1 MPFQFAV
8 TLFVSAALLF
18 MVQPMIGRLVLPLV
32 GGSPAAWNTCMVF
45 FQSLL
50 LAGYAYAHTIT
61 SRLNSRRQIVV
72 HAAILGIAIAAL
84 GLASAFG
91 PTHSPLAVLRSLAPQ
106 GTEYP
111 MFGML
116 ALLAVAVGLPFFVVS
131 TSAPLL
137 QKWFAM
143 TGHPTARDPYFLYA
157 ASNAG
162 SLISLLGYP
171 LFIEPNLTLS
181 GQQWVWAVGFVVLFV
196 MTIACGLK
204 AVNPLPIVDRSNK
217 VEDHSPSPSR
227 GQIIKWI
234 ALAFVPSSLMLG
246 VTFHMTTDI
255 TSMPLLW
262 VPPLALYLL
271 TFIIAFAR
279 LPGWFR
285 SVIGNIAP
293 VGLLLLAFVLCASY
307 EIGANDS
314 HQAFLWLGLHVGVF
328 FLIAL
333 MCHTEL
339 AHERP
344 SAKHLTG
351 YFLWMSFGGM
361 LGGVFNGILAPM
373 IFPSN
378 FEYPIA
384 LAVAAFLVPTFGDE
398 APANLEKSAIQRFL
412 DLFFPLSLL
421 AFCSAMSYAV
431 TASWMV
437 EKLTWVSSNLN
448 WAIASLGLKSE
459 IKPRVIG
466 AFLAYA
472 VPCMASF
479 FCIDRPLRFGLCV
492 AAILTVGI
500 VRNERGGVLDSH
512 RSFFGILKATEFED
526 SNNRSLILYRK
537 PGDAPDA
544 PHTAYFHDEQFIR
557 LVHGTTLHGTQ
568 AAKTWT
574 YPIRDDVP
582 LLGHASPWNALL
594 AAGSVQSFDMRQ
606 EPLTYY
612 HRTGPV
618 GSMFRETYRKFPSP
632 HVAMVGLGSGSVA
645 CYAQPGLDFTFFEI
659 DPAVLKIVDKPK
671 PGDPAKAAKQ
681 FTYLA
686 DARARGA
693 KIEIVLGDARLKLE
707 EQTDRKYPLLL
718 VDAFSSDAIP
728 VHLLTKQAVQLYL
741 DRLAPGGLLGLHISN
756 KFVVLEPV
764 VASIAKELGL
774 VGRVFNDSVDEVRGN
789 HPSGKSGSHWIV
801 LARTEEDLGDLG
813 LSRIDRGEAPS
824 VAALIGAF
832 GWHTFIVD
840 WRPLKLNEQVPAW
853 TDDYADVLRVMTLKE
868 VQAVRRFFGLPTPIA
883 GDD

>member
-1 MPFQFAV
+1 VPLQFAV

-45 FQSLL
+45 FQALL
-50 LAGYAYAHTIT
+50 LAGYAYAHAIT
-61 SRLNSRRQIVV
+61 SRLNSRRQIAV
-72 HAAILGIAIAAL
+72 HAAILGVAILSL
-84 GLASAFG
+84 GLAAAFG
-91 PTHSPLAVLRSLAPQ
+91 PTQSPLAVLRSLAPQ

-143 TGHPTARDPYFLYA
+143 TGHPSARDPYFLYA

-181 GQQWVWAVGFVVLFV
+181 GQQWVWAAGFVVLFF

-204 AVNPLPIVDRSNK
+204 AVNPLPIVDRTNK
-217 VEDHSPSPSR
+217 AEDLSPPPTR
-227 GQIIKWI
+227 PQIIKWI

-279 LPGWFR
+279 LPRWFR
-285 SVIGNIAP
+285 PVIGNIAP
-293 VGLLLLAFVLCASY
+293 VGLLLLAFVLCASH
-307 EIGANDS
+307 EIGANES
-314 HQAFLWLGLHVGVF
+314 QQAFLWLGLHVGVF
-328 FLIAL
+328 FLVAL

-339 AHERP
+339 AFERP
-344 SAKHLTG
+344 SAKHLTR

-384 LAVAAFLVPTFGDE
+384 LAVAAFLVPTFGIA
-398 APANLEKSAIQRFL
+398 APVDQERSAIRGFL

-421 AFCSAMSYAV
+421 AFCAAMSYAV
-431 TASWMV
+431 TTDKV
-437 EKLTWVSSNLN
+437 IEKLNWVSTNLN
-448 WAIASLGLKSE
+448 WAIASVGLKSE
-459 IKPRVIG
+459 IKPRVVG

-472 VPCMASF
+472 VPCMATF
-479 FCIDRPLRFGLCV
+479 FCIDRPVRFGLCV
-492 AAILTVGI
+492 AAILAVGI
-500 VRNERGGVLDSH
+500 MRNERGGVLDSH
-512 RSFFGILKATEFED
+512 RSFFGILKATEFEE
-526 SNNRSLILYRK
+526 SNKRSAIVYRL
-537 PGDAPDA
+537 PGDDPNQLGRV
-544 PHTAYFHDEQFIR
+544 HFEEEYFIR

-568 AAKTWT
+568 AATTWT
-574 YPIRDDVP
+574 YPVRDDVP
-582 LLGHASPWNALL
+582 LVGHASPWTAML
-594 AAGSVQSFDMRQ
+594 AAGTMQSFDMRQ

-618 GSMFRETYRKFPSP
+618 GTMFRETYRKFATP

-671 PGDPAKAAKQ
+671 PSDPAKAAKQ

-741 DRLAPGGLLGLHISN
+741 DRLAPGGLLGLHVSN
-756 KFVVLEPV
+756 KFVELEPV
-764 VASIAKELGL
+764 VASIAEDLGL
-774 VGRVFNDSVDEVRGN
+774 VGRVFDDRDE
-789 HPSGKSGSHWIV
+789 HYSGKTNSSWIV

-824 VAALIGAF
+824 VAALIGSF
-832 GWHTFIVD
+832 GWHTFIVN
-840 WRPLKLNEQVPAW
+840 WRPMNLNAQVPAW

-868 VQAVRRFFGLPTPIA
+868 VQAVRRFFGLPTPLA
-883 GDD
+883 DDD

>member
-1 MPFQFAV
+1 VPVQFAV

-50 LAGYAYAHTIT
+50 LAGYAYAHALTT
-61 SRLNSRRQIVV
+61 QLKPRRQIAV
-72 HAAILGIAIAAL
+72 HAAILGIAIAAM

-91 PTHSPLAVLRSLAPQ
+91 PTHSPLAVVRSLAPQ

-143 TGHPTARDPYFLYA
+143 TGHPSARDPYFLYA

-171 LFIEPNLTLS
+171 LFIEPKLTLS
-181 GQQWVWAVGFVVLFV
+181 GQQWVWAAGFLVLFV
-196 MTIACGLK
+196 LTIACGLK
-204 AVNPLPIVDRSNK
+204 AVNPLPIVDRRVVN
-217 VEDHSPSPSR
+217 DPAPPPSR
-227 GQIIKWI
+227 RQILKWI

-279 LPGWFR
+279 MPRWFR
-285 SVIGNIAP
+285 PVIGNVAP
-293 VGLLLLAFVLCASY
+293 VGLLLLAFVLCAPQ
-307 EIGANDS
+307 EIGANES
-314 HQAFLWLGLHVGVF
+314 REAFLWLGLHVSVF
-328 FLIAL
+328 FLVAL

-344 SAKHLTG
+344 SAIHLTR

-361 LGGVFNGILAPM
+361 LGGLFNGILAPM

-378 FEYPIA
+378 FEYPMA
-384 LAVAAFLVPTFGDE
+384 LAVAAFLVPTFGNP
-398 APANLEKSAIQRFL
+398 APLNHEQSAMRGFL

-421 AFCSAMSYAV
+421 AFCAALSYAV
-431 TASWMV
+431 TTDWMF
-437 EKLTWVSSNLN
+437 EKLRWISSNLN
-448 WAIASLGLKSE
+448 WVIASLNLRAE
-459 IKPRVIG
+459 IKPRTVG

-472 VPCMASF
+472 VPCMATF

-500 VRNERGGVLDSH
+500 VRNERGNVLDSH
-512 RSFFGILKATEFED
+512 RSFFGILKTTEFHD
-526 SNNRSLILYRK
+526 SNNHSAIVFRK
-537 PGDAPDA
+537 PGDSAETTDSV
-544 PHTAYFHDEQFIR
+544 HFEDESFLR

-568 AAKTWT
+568 AARTWT
-574 YPIRDDVP
+574 YPVRDDLP
-582 LLGHASPWNALL
+582 LVGHASPWTALL
-594 AAGSVQSFDMRQ
+594 AAGTIQAYDMRQ

-618 GSMFRETYRKFPSP
+618 GSMFRETYRKFAAP

-671 PGDPAKAAKQ
+671 PTDPAKAAKQ

-707 EQTDRKYPLLL
+707 EQTNRQYPLLL

-728 VHLLTKQAVQLYL
+728 VHLLTKQALQLYV

-756 KFVVLEPV
+756 KFVELEPV
-764 VASIAKELGL
+764 VASIANELGL
-774 VGRVFNDSVDEVRGN
+774 VGRVFDDRDE
-789 HPSGKSGSHWIV
+789 HYSGKTNSSWIV

-832 GWHTFIVD
+832 GWHTFLVD
-840 WRPLKLNEQVPAW
+840 WRPLKLNMQIPAW
-853 TDDYADVLRVMTLKE
+853 TDDYADVLQVMTLKQ
-868 VQAVRRFFGLPTPIA
+868 VQAVRRFFGLSTPIE